1 MRVRVRGLVP
11 RENNRSL
18 SAKRW
23 NKFARVSGS
32 AEGRGEAV
40 CLNGVYPL
48 TDLSEFLIRNTRPSC
63 VSICIY
69 IYNRLLHFIFFSFFP
84 SNPIPV
90 AFVFFIQIFHPTK
103 TRKDSFSGGEIWRNC
118 GKKGLEEGEGERREA
133 IMSDTRQYPPSAIG
147 QKFTW
152 RGN

>member
-69 IYNRLLHFIFFSFFP
+69 IYITDYFTLFSFLFFP
-84 SNPIPV
+84 PILSRLRLY
-90 AFVFFIQIFHPTK
+90 FSYKYFIQRK
-103 TRKDSFSGGEIWRNC
+103 RGRTRLAEERYGEIVEKKVWR
-118 GKKGLEEGEGERREA
+118 KERERGEKRL
-133 IMSDTRQYPPSAIG
+133 
-147 QKFTW
+147 
-152 RGN
+152 

>member
-69 IYNRLLHFIFFSFFP
+69 IYITDYFTLFSFLFFP
-84 SNPIPV
+84 PTLSRLRLY
-90 AFVFFIQIFHPTK
+90 FSYKYFIQRK
-103 TRKDSFSGGEIWRNC
+103 RGRTRLAEERYGEIVEKKVWR
-118 GKKGLEEGEGERREA
+118 KERERGEKRL
-133 IMSDTRQYPPSAIG
+133 
-147 QKFTW
+147 
-152 RGN
+152 